1 MFSLFPSLLEKA
13 KWLHMEEIRKNYSL
27 MYVSRGV
34 SGWGSGRKEILV
46 LKGTIFP

>member
-1 MFSLFPSLLEKA
+1 
-13 KWLHMEEIRKNYSL
+13 MEEIRKNYSL

-46 LKGTIFP
+46 LKGTIFPEFDLPSIHLWK